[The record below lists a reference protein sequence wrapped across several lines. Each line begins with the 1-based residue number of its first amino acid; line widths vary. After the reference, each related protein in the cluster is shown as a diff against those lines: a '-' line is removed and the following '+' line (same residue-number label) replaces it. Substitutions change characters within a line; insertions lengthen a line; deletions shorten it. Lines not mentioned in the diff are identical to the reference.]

1 MEKRGLRLP
10 LDVSELKIPSPA
22 HCWVL
27 WSWPLWGH
35 QLATGR
41 REASS
46 GPRGPLGGRFW
57 LAGGAGRLAPGRGGR
72 WEAGSGLQGVP
83 GGWLRPAG
91 GAVSEKAA
99 GSAPSGPA
107 PRSRLTALCGQPQPL
122 VLDWRLASDLV
133 PSPVSC
139 GNRCPV
145 WANFCLC
152 VCAGTEGNMRLCS
165 RKPQTRRLG
174 LSVWLDQLGTILVRW
189 REPPRLPT

>member
-1 MEKRGLRLP
+1 MLQRWKKGAFAYLWTFQNSRFRLLHTAESCGAGLCG
-10 LDVSELKIPSPA
+10 DVS
-22 HCWVL
+22 
-27 WSWPLWGH
+27 WPR
-35 QLATGR
+35 A
-41 REASS
+41 
-46 GPRGPLGGRFW
+46 
-57 LAGGAGRLAPGRGGR
+57 AGKQAPGRGGR

-83 GGWLRPAG
+83 GGRLRPAG

-122 VLDWRLASDLV
+122 VLAWRLASDLV